1 MAAQVTGVSNP
12 PLKSLNKIFTII
24 VTYLQK
30 PEKDSDQKE
39 EREKKREREKRERE
53 RDINDFPDTAR
64 PGLVPNSLQIIRV

>member
-30 PEKDSDQKE
+30 PEKKGDQKE
-39 EREKKREREKRERE
+39 EKEKKRERVKERE
-53 RDINDFPDTAR
+53 ILMIF
-64 PGLVPNSLQIIRV
+64 LIQRVQVWS